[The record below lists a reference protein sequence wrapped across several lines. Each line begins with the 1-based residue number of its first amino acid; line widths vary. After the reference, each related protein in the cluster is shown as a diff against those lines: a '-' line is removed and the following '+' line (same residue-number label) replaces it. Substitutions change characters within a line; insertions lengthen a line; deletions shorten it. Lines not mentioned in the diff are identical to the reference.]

1 VQPSRV
7 AVLAACALVAGAGVW
22 WLGGALAQ
30 DAPPAVAVT
39 ADAHPLTIAAEA
51 GRHWRIDGPR
61 GPIHVWVPP
70 GYKPETAAT
79 ILYIHGYYDNAD
91 TAFVGHRLPEQ
102 FAMSAL
108 NAMFIVPEA
117 PAQQKV
123 IINYPNLSELIRIV
137 EDETGLHRGM
147 ALTAVV
153 GHSGAFRTINAWLD
167 EPLLE
172 QIVMIDAMYANEEM
186 IEGWLKSSPVHRLVT
201 VGEDTLQWNEQL
213 ARDMPD
219 TFVVDR
225 VPPAYD
231 LWPAEARSAR
241 IVYVRA
247 QYFHMPLVTD
257 GIVLPSVLRLLP
269 VELIGSEPWH
279 HPLGDMPAW
288 PDAAIDAAVDDGD
301 ITGDAAS
308 D

>member
-1 VQPSRV
+1 VHAGRV
-7 AVLAACALVAGAGVW
+7 AVLAACGIVAAAGVW
-22 WLGGALAQ
+22 WLGGAIAA
-30 DAPPAVAVT
+30 DDPPAQAT
-39 ADAHPLTIAAEA
+39 ADAHLLTEAAKA

-70 GYKPETAAT
+70 GYRAETAAT

-102 FAMSAL
+102 FAMAAA

-117 PAQQKV
+117 PIKQLV
-123 IINYPNLSELIRIV
+123 PINYPNLSELLRLV
-137 EDETGLHRGM
+137 EDGTGLHRGM
-147 ALTAVV
+147 ALTAAV

-172 QIVMIDAMYANEEM
+172 QIVAIDAMYANEEM
-186 IEGWLKSSPVHRLVT
+186 IEAWLRASPLHRLVT

-213 ARDMPD
+213 MRDMPE
-219 TFVVDR
+219 TFVIDR
-225 VPPAYD
+225 VPTTWD
-231 LWPAEARSAR
+231 QWPPEARTAR

-257 GIVLPSVLRLLP
+257 GIVLPAVLRLLP
-269 VELIGSEPWH
+269 VELLANEPWQ
-279 HPLGDMPAW
+279 HPLGDMPLL
-288 PDAAIDAAVDDGD
+288 PDAAIDAPIDTPPD
-301 ITGDAAS
+301 
-308 D
+308 